1 MQANFA
7 SGPVRI
13 LAVDP
18 APSVLTLAGAW
29 LLSEGYD
36 VLLASN
42 GTEALAVL
50 HTGVVDLL
58 LVELDLPDM
67 HGIRLCQQLRRR
79 HGPVPVLFAGENPGG
94 IVLRMLAGLP
104 RARYLPKPLRSEILV
119 PAATAL
125 LTEGMALRP
134 RAG

>member
-1 MQANFA
+1 MKANIV

-36 VLLASN
+36 VVLA
-42 GTEALAVL
+42 GDGAEALAL
-50 HTGVVDLL
+50 LQTGVVDLL
-58 LVELDLPDM
+58 LSELDLPDT
-67 HGIRLCQQLRRR
+67 HGIRLCQQLRRW
-79 HGPVPVLFAGENPGG
+79 HGLVPVLFMGENPGG
-94 IVLRMLAGLP
+94 VVLRMLAGLP

-119 PAATAL
+119 PTVNAL
-125 LTEGMALRP
+125 LVEGMTLGQ